1 MVGRKRKALVG
12 AILLAATMSEA
23 AAETEFA
30 LDLGPHKRVVKKW
43 SAGNSALSAGNRFW
57 LVARNR
63 EGGVRI
69 AEMAE
74 SAGLKVLG
82 AHRDRGMVVYTV
94 ETSGDPSL
102 AASKLAGFPE
112 FFALEP
118 VAQNEKIRGA
128 LHGEREARLLR
139 KIQRSGTLDA
149 DPMSDTVRVLVSHS
163 LPRSVDVSIWAKRMG
178 MTSVRIVSSS
188 IVEGVVVWSRLAEVA
203 ADPVVRSVDR
213 KPEQG
218 PLNDRGR
225 SIMNVAPLQ
234 YGASSAGFL
243 DTSSAFTSTWNQSA
257 NAVGRGVVVGVFD
270 GGVDDLHPDLRVSPA
285 IGRRANLATPWNSN
299 NGAVAHGTHVAGTI
313 LGSGAM
319 SQSWGVRPYQ
329 FRGVAPWASLYSL
342 YPDPTPHAVD
352 VGNFSWI
359 VMGTTGGYS
368 WLGGTYDNLLAD
380 HSLGARPVYV
390 FAVGNNGSGNQYG
403 TEVGY
408 FSTLNN
414 MKNGI
419 KVGAVDAGDTAKVEF
434 SSLGPT
440 RDGRLGPDVVAAGV
454 GVVSSSIDF
463 GGNHVYLSYSGTS
476 MAAPH
481 VSGVVAL
488 MHERFTRVT
497 GRDRADHMWNS
508 SARAILVHTARDLV
522 RQAPLA
528 SRWNNPDFQ
537 ANDPTSTQPL
547 SDVYGPGPDWATG
560 YGLVDAARAVDIS
573 GTSRVLEQV
582 VDQGID
588 KTYQVSIPA
597 GTAKFRATL
606 VWDDPGAEN
615 YTGVWQKALLNDLD
629 LSMTSPTGVVH
640 RPWVLDASMIND
652 SLDSYQRPNGI
663 DRKVTL
669 ERVRD
674 NPARPGVD
682 SLNNLEVVDLSS
694 PEAGV
699 WTINVR
705 PRLLTVDQNL
715 SKVGTNQDFSLVTDI
730 ATGAAPDTGFLD
742 LDIGITG
749 GSRTTNGSVHTI
761 RASGN
766 DIWNNSDQFHFT
778 YRTLSGDGSLAAKVT
793 SLSLVSGSL
802 DPWAK
807 AGVMLREKLTGG
819 SRHAMMELTS
829 GNGAL
834 FQHRR
839 TENGTSANVIQ
850 SGIRAPYWVRI
861 DRKSDTITGF
871 LSQDGRTWSQIPG
884 ARVVLPGLPVQI
896 HAGLAVTAHTGNGS
910 VVAGTFDL
918 APAVVLPPPAPAN
931 LSAVS
936 GNGQIS
942 LGWSSVQGA
951 TSYEVRR
958 WRDDPI
964 QRILV
969 YTGSQTSFVNIGL
982 TNGLRYS
989 YDVAAV
995 NTAGTGPASAP
1006 VSATVGAQAPAT
1018 PTGLAAVAGNG
1029 QASLSWNPVSGATT
1043 YSLLRYTTDSAT
1055 RTSVYTG
1062 AATSFVNTGLSNGTT
1077 YRYQVVAN
1085 GASASSAPSAPVGA
1099 TPAAPQTWT
1108 EIDIASW
1115 GGAHTVSG
1123 GTHTVKGSGAD
1134 IWNTSDQFHFGY
1146 RTLSGNGTLVAR
1158 VASIGNTDPWAK
1170 AGLMFRES
1178 TAGNSR
1184 NVMVNVTPSNGVLL
1198 QKRLNP
1204 GESTSNTIVSGKAA
1218 PQWVK
1223 LSRSGNTFTAFW
1235 SADGANWTQIGS
1247 PIVFGSFA
1255 STALVGLAVTSHN
1268 SGAVTTA
1275 VFDNVSVP

>member
-1 MVGRKRKALVG
+1 MVGSKRRSLAGLV
-12 AILLAATMSEA
+12 LSAATMSMA
-23 AAETEFA
+23 ASDAGFEM
-30 LDLGPHKRVVKKW
+30 DLGPHKRVVKKGGDGV
-43 SAGNSALSAGNRFW
+43 ARLSTGSNRFW

-69 AEMAE
+69 SEMAE

-94 ETSGDPSL
+94 ETSGDPSS
-102 AASKLAGFPE
+102 ATSRLAGFQE
-112 FFALEP
+112 FYALEP
-118 VAQNEKIRGA
+118 VAQNEKIRGG

-139 KIQRSGTLDA
+139 KIQRSGTLEA

-163 LPRSVDVSIWAKRMG
+163 MPRSPD
-178 MTSVRIVSSS
+178 VRIRARRLGLVSVKIINSS
-188 IVEGVVVWSRLAEVA
+188 VFEGVVEWSRLADIA
-203 ADPVVRSVDR
+203 ADPAVRSVDR
-213 KPEQG
+213 KPEDG

-234 YGASSAGFL
+234 HGAASAGFL
-243 DTSSAFTSTWNQSA
+243 DTTSAFTSTWNQSA
-257 NAVGRGVVVGVFD
+257 QAVGRGVVVGVFD
-270 GGVDDLHPDLRVSPA
+270 GGVDDMHPDLRVSPA
-285 IGRRANLATPWNSN
+285 IGRRADLTSPWNSY

-319 SQSWGVRPYQ
+319 SQQWGVRPYQ
-329 FRGVAPWASLYSL
+329 FRGVAPWANLYSL
-342 YPDPTPHAVD
+342 VPDATPQAVD

-368 WLGGTYDNLLAD
+368 WIGGMYDNLLAD
-380 HSLGARPVYV
+380 HSPGARPVYV

-454 GVVSSSIDF
+454 GVVSSAIDYS
-463 GGNHVYLSYSGTS
+463 GNHVYLSYSGTS

-488 MHERFTRVT
+488 MHERFARLT

-522 RQAPLA
+522 RSAPVA

-537 ANDPTSTQPL
+537 ANASSFADPL

-560 YGLVDAARAVDIS
+560 YGLVDAARAVDFA
-573 GTSRVLEQV
+573 GTSRVLEEV
-582 VDQGID
+582 ADQGAD
-588 KTYQVSIPA
+588 RTYQVSIPA
-597 GTAKFRATL
+597 GTAKFRTTL

-629 LSMTSPTGVVH
+629 LFLTSPTGVVH
-640 RPWVLDASMIND
+640 RPWVLDASIIND
-652 SLDSYQRPNGI
+652 SLDSYQRPAGI

-682 SLNNLEVVDLSS
+682 SLNNVEVVDLAS
-694 PEAGV
+694 PEPGA
-699 WTINVR
+699 WTITVR
-705 PRLLTVDQNL
+705 PRSLAVDQNP
-715 SKVGTNQDFSLVTDI
+715 SRAGTNQDFSLVTDI
-730 ATGAAPDTGFLD
+730 ATGAVPDTGLRD
-742 LDIGITG
+742 LGIGIPG
-749 GSRTTNGSVHTI
+749 GSRTVAGSVHSI

-766 DIWNNSDQFHFT
+766 DIWNNSDQFHFA
-778 YRTLSGDGSLAAKVT
+778 YRTLSGDGSFAAKVT

-807 AGVMLREKLTGG
+807 AGVMLREKLTAG
-819 SRHAMMELTS
+819 SRHAMVELTP
-829 GNGAL
+829 GNGAV

-839 TENGTSANVIQ
+839 TENGSCANVVQ
-850 SGIRAPYWVRI
+850 GGIRAPYWVRI
-861 DRKSDTITGF
+861 DRKRDTITGF
-871 LSQDGRTWSQIPG
+871 VSQDGRNWSQIPG
-884 ARVVLPGLPVQI
+884 ARVVLPGLPAQI
-896 HAGLAVTAHTGNGS
+896 HAGLAVTAHTNNGS
-910 VVAGTFDL
+910 VVSAAFDL
-918 APAVVLPPPAPAN
+918 APAAPVPPPAPSN
-931 LSAVS
+931 LAAVPGDGQIGLSWSAVP
-936 GNGQIS
+936 
-942 LGWSSVQGA
+942 GA
-951 TSYEVRR
+951 TSYQVRR

-964 QRILV
+964 QKILV
-969 YTGSQTSFVNIGL
+969 FNGSQTSFVNTGL

-989 YDVAAV
+989 YEVSSV
-995 NTAGTGPASAP
+995 NADGRGPASAP
-1006 VSATVGAQAPAT
+1006 VSATVGAQ
-1018 PTGLAAVAGNG
+1018 
-1029 QASLSWNPVSGATT
+1029 S
-1043 YSLLRYTTDSAT
+1043 
-1055 RTSVYTG
+1055 
-1062 AATSFVNTGLSNGTT
+1062 
-1077 YRYQVVAN
+1077 
-1085 GASASSAPSAPVGA
+1085 
-1099 TPAAPQTWT
+1099 WT

-1115 GGAHTVSG
+1115 GGSHAVSG
-1123 GTHTVKGSGAD
+1123 GTHTVKGSGTD
-1134 IWNTSDQFHFGY
+1134 IWNNNDQFHFSY

-1158 VASIGNTDPWAK
+1158 VVSIGNTDPWAK
-1170 AGLMFRES
+1170 AGLMFRE
-1178 TAGNSR
+1178 TTGGESR

-1198 QKRLNP
+1198 QKRMNP
-1204 GESTSNTIVSGKAA
+1204 GESTTNTIVSGKAA
-1218 PQWVK
+1218 PQWLK
-1223 LSRSGNTFTAFW
+1223 LERSGNTFTGY
-1235 SADGANWTQIGS
+1235 SSTDGANWTRIGS
-1247 PIVFGSFA
+1247 PVVFGSFS

-1268 SGAVTTA
+1268 PGAVTTA
-1275 VFDNVSVP
+1275 VFDGVSIP